1 MKTEF
6 QQKVTFYLTNK
17 TLNMKHLFLICL
29 AISSLG
35 FSQDYAIMSYNVKL
49 DYPQEGDNSWT
60 NRKPFFINQLK
71 FYEPDVLGVQEA
83 MPNQMKDMDSLLV
96 DYSYVGVGRD
106 DGKNE
111 GEFSAIFYK
120 KDTFNFLKSD
130 TFWLSDTPN
139 EVSMGWDAVCNRVC
153 TYALL
158 EDKKSGNVFWV
169 FNTHFDHV
177 GKEAKK
183 NSAALI
189 MEKIE
194 ELNTQNYP
202 VILTG
207 DFNMEVNHDN
217 LRPIKKTLQDS
228 KAIAELTFGPE
239 GTFNGFQ
246 FDKPVTRRIDFAFV
260 SSEIT
265 VTKYAVL
272 SDNWNLQYPSDHL
285 PVYVEIRL

>member
-1 MKTEF
+1 
-6 QQKVTFYLTNK
+6 
-17 TLNMKHLFLICL
+17 
-29 AISSLG
+29 
-35 FSQDYAIMSYNVKL
+35 
-49 DYPQEGDNSWT
+49 
-60 NRKPFFINQLK
+60 
-71 FYEPDVLGVQEA
+71 
-83 MPNQMKDMDSLLV
+83 
-96 DYSYVGVGRD
+96 
-106 DGKNE
+106 
-111 GEFSAIFYK
+111 
-120 KDTFNFLKSD
+120 
-130 TFWLSDTPN
+130 
-139 EVSMGWDAVCNRVC
+139 MGWDAVCNRVC